1 MQANAANATKDHIV
15 TESLSRLDNSLKM
28 IVLET

>member
-1 MQANAANATKDHIV
+1 MQANPANATKDHIV
-15 TESLSRLDNSLKM
+15 TDNLSRLDSSLKM

>member
-1 MQANAANATKDHIV
+1 MQANAANATNDHIV
-15 TESLSRLDNSLKM
+15 TDNLSRLDNSLKI